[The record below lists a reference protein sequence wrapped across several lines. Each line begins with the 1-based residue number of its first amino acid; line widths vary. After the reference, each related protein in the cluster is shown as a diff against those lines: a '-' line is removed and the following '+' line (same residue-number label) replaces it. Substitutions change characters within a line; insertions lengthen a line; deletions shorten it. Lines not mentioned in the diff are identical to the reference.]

1 MSSVRLHQDECLL
14 GMDKFNKFSLV
25 SSLKPNEAKWKI
37 AGTDV
42 LKEVS
47 LALCGIY
54 CIELTKKTTKILGIH
69 FSYNKKVETE
79 GNVTRHVWKI
89 EKVIKLWRMRNLTVE
104 GKITVFKT

>member
-1 MSSVRLHQDECLL
+1 
-14 GMDKFNKFSLV
+14 MDKFNKFSLV

-37 AGTDV
+37 AGSTDV

-54 CIELTKKTTKILGIH
+54 CIDLTKKTRKILGIH

-79 GNVTRHVWKI
+79 GNVTSHVWKI

-104 GKITVFKT
+104 GKINIFKT